1 MYDVV
6 LLSIPSA
13 PCSRGKTGGL
23 GNVARA
29 GSGLREESLKGAKER
44 LAKCEQVTRNTTV
57 GDAQG

>member
-44 LAKCEQVTRNTTV
+44 LAK
-57 GDAQG
+57 GP